1 MGKYIHTFDTAQEMI
16 DAYNDW
22 PNGQYS
28 EPWLAAEREG
38 GSTSYNNKDYVE
50 LPAGYKVVKDSY
62 SGNIWTKLV
71 VNSHVTGHEREGEI
85 TSSIFYQREYTGVS
99 ENNRYFYYDGTVY
112 KAEPHNAY
120 GELDYYS
127 TTLPDGTYS
136 VIHLK
141 R

>member
-1 MGKYIHTFDTAQEMI
+1 MGKYIHTFDTAQEMA

-28 EPWLAAEREG
+28 QPWLASEREG
-38 GSTSYNNKDYVE
+38 GSISYNNKDYVE
-50 LPAGYKVVKDSY
+50 LPAGYTVVKDSY
-62 SGNIWTKLV
+62 SGKVWTRLV
-71 VNSHVTGHEREGEI
+71 VNSHEKTGEI
-85 TSSIFYQREYTGVS
+85 TSSLFYMREYDRVS
-99 ENNRYFYYDGTVY
+99 ENNRYFYYDGTIY
-112 KAEPHNAY
+112 KAKPHYAY

-127 TTLPDGTYS
+127 TTLPDGTYY

>member
-1 MGKYIHTFDTAQEMI
+1 MGKYIHTFDTAQEMA

-28 EPWLAAEREG
+28 QPWLASEREG
-38 GSTSYNNKDYVE
+38 GSITFNNKDYVE
-50 LPAGYKVVKDSY
+50 IPAGYTIVKDSY
-62 SGNIWTKLV
+62 SGKVWTRLV
-71 VNSHVTGHEREGEI
+71 VDSHEKTGEI
-85 TSSIFYQREYTGVS
+85 TSSMFYQREYTGVS
-99 ENNRYFYYDGTVY
+99 ANNRYFYYDGTVY
-112 KAEPHNAY
+112 KATPHYAY

-141 R
+141 K